1 MEGNFDPNKISD
13 LESCNEDMN
22 DPTEI
27 EFEQPQGTS
36 CGNKEI
42 FSALSSPNRKVKKC
56 WKLIH

>member
-56 WKLIH
+56 